1 MMTTSLQGGNTN
13 TCPGYIEN
21 EQVSLKTIRG
31 PFSVHTESVRGRR
44 ISACDRVIRRM
55 FIALRWFYVRP
66 LLGQQAIE
74 AKRSYICSLV
84 YKSKGLK
91 KRMRKR
97 HTSLEAF
104 YDQPCTLFYQGIK
117 LVRLSPPPA
126 TFLPEQFHIRRRS
139 PLFRRNSLGSLAR
152 DTNVSTCDYRGRRRF
167 DAICLEDGV
176 AVCGDLALL
185 FEGVLSVFWWR
196 PWRGLEFFFLIDARR
211 LRRRSRTCLTMYSR
225 RSSAGFKTR
234 RRHRKFR

>member
-1 MMTTSLQGGNTN
+1 M
-13 TCPGYIEN
+13 
-21 EQVSLKTIRG
+21 
-31 PFSVHTESVRGRR
+31 HTESVRGRR

-91 KRMRKR
+91 KCMHKR
-97 HTSLEAF
+97 HLYRGFLRSVL
-104 YDQPCTLFYQGIK
+104 YIILK

-126 TFLPEQFHIRRRS
+126 TFLLEQFHIRRRS
-139 PLFRRNSLGSLAR
+139 PLFRRNSLGCLAR

-176 AVCGDLALL
+176 AVCGELAPL
-185 FEGVLSVFWWR
+185 FEGVFSVFWWR
-196 PWRGLEFFFLIDARR
+196 PWGGARV
-211 LRRRSRTCLTMYSR
+211 LLPHRRT
-225 RSSAGFKTR
+225 SSPSP
-234 RRHRKFR
+234 